1 MAAETARVE
10 IGFLGGGATS
20 AQLDDAGVKALRKAV
35 DKGEAGLVELASDG
49 GTLLVRADQIS
60 FLRIAQRESRVGF

>member
-1 MAAETARVE
+1 MASETARVE

-20 AQLDDAGVKALRKAV
+20 AQLDDAAVKALRKAV
-35 DKGEAGLVELASDG
+35 DKGEAGLVELEAEG

-60 FLRIAQRESRVGF
+60 FLRVAQRDSRVGF